1 MTAELSPDNEVPPAA
16 GSSASGTAHLTLNQR
31 LGEICVDILSGGYS
45 DSALAGHI
53 HEAEAGS
60 NGPVVVNL
68 MVASGNHSICVDVDM
83 DLVKTIRQ
91 NPSGFYINIHTA
103 DPDGFPGG
111 EVRGQLAK

>member
-1 MTAELSPDNEVPPAA
+1 MRSPDTE
-16 GSSASGTAHLTLNQR
+16 SGETCR
-31 LGEICVDILSGGYS
+31 FD
-45 DSALAGHI
+45 
-53 HEAEAGS
+53 
-60 NGPVVVNL
+60 GPVVVNL